1 MYSFWEHTKKK
12 KNKINQIHTS
22 NALVKVSY
30 ATNYNEYILA
40 KIIMTNETNVRR
52 RKKICLKRSDC
63 FAFQIN
69 AIIGNVRRHH
79 FVFLRFYFW
88 KRKIR
93 SPWVLLFV
101 ILSDRNWIECNGFSL
116 KSRRKY
122 ADDKHNNIVNEFFHN
137 ISSWCIKKSVNA
149 IHKFGRAFITHIL
162 LLANLL
168 LLYKP
173 APSRT

>member
-1 MYSFWEHTKKK
+1 MNVQLLRAYKKK

-79 FVFLRFYFW
+79 FVFLRFYF
-88 KRKIR
+88 
-93 SPWVLLFV
+93 
-101 ILSDRNWIECNGFSL
+101 
-116 KSRRKY
+116 
-122 ADDKHNNIVNEFFHN
+122 
-137 ISSWCIKKSVNA
+137 
-149 IHKFGRAFITHIL
+149 
-162 LLANLL
+162 
-168 LLYKP
+168 
-173 APSRT
+173 